1 MSLNILIHHDD
12 RLSYT
17 FGQYGGNI
25 SVFLGRGE
33 DDDLCLCYVTHT

>member
-25 SVFLGRGE
+25 FLGRGE